1 MSCVVAHDVADVE
14 HQAAFELQARMDAA
28 LGDIAEP
35 VALIE
40 GSIEQAFDGELHF
53 IGAEFRAK
61 VCVTEG
67 RMAWV
72 YCSTHGEHLGDVLE
86 RSLGLGADLLA
97 KAMQE
102 ARRRQRKL
110 GEWLVDEGLITEARL
125 RECLREHLAAH
136 LRALA
141 FTTGEFEVA
150 FVGQRH
156 RYDDALLFSLDEI
169 VATSV
174 FTSVRKALS
183 FVDALALVDPVAGRV
198 LAWESR
204 GDVLPDWAALE
215 LSDRVRRFARDV
227 GSRCTSVFRSDRLVC
242 CIQPLRTH
250 PRLWLAYGSRDAQKV
265 GLMVG
270 RAAALEGTV

>member
-1 MSCVVAHDVADVE
+1 MSCAVAHDLADAE
-14 HQAAFELQARMDAA
+14 HEAALELQARMDAA
-28 LGDIAEP
+28 LGDIADP

-40 GSIEQAFDGELHF
+40 GSIDHAFDGELHF

-72 YCSTHGEHLGDVLE
+72 YCSTHREHLGDVLE
-86 RSLGLGADLLA
+86 RSLGLRADLLA
-97 KAMQE
+97 KAMDE

-110 GEWLVDEGLITEARL
+110 GKWLIDEGWATEVRL

-150 FVGQRH
+150 FVEQRH
-156 RYDDALLFSLDEI
+156 RYDEGLLFALDEI

-183 FVDALALVDPVAGRV
+183 FVDALAIVDPVAGRV
-198 LAWESR
+198 LAWESHN
-204 GDVLPDWAALE
+204 DALPEWDALA
-215 LSDRVRRFARDV
+215 LSDRIRRFALDV
-227 GSRCTSVFRSDRLVC
+227 GKRCTSVFRSDQLVC
-242 CIQPLRTH
+242 CIQPLRVH
-250 PRLWLAYGSRDAQKV
+250 PRLWLAYGSSDAQKV